1 MNSNVYGRKNS
12 NSFRNKIED
21 TNSILKLSGSR
32 ILSNSLDNK
41 KYLNSPQKALEIM
54 KSINNN
60 RDNQLLTISNEHLP
74 SYKKLPTYIKNTK
87 DIIRKDNNQYKSE
100 KNMLFKAINNKN
112 SDFNKDN
119 HSKLYL
125 KTDNNSL
132 DTEKRNNKSEKFAL
146 LHEIKKKVDLS
157 HRDKSIKN
165 IMDNQIPYD
174 EKNSKLALN
183 PIKLIN
189 NFQDFKKSELI
200 NNSNMFSFLTEKAK
214 ISRKNVLIKLLL
226 EQKNNYDKTTIEH
239 QKMLTEMKKNIDIDE
254 NNFQTLIRN
263 QKISSKKIEELLE
276 QLLQRKRNLLIEQ
289 FRLSSEIRTRL
300 DERTKL
306 LERIDEYRIIAKFVT
321 KALGGNGKLF
331 EFNLTR
337 YENRNNDTDND
348 YISEK
353 EAQRV
358 LQRFRF
364 LLNYEPDVCYI
375 NQDDID
381 IFKEVTSL
389 NYSDLLFHQLWKK
402 EDFILNNLRKNE
414 ILNKEIVYLE
424 ENEEKK
430 LAYLKNKIELLEK
443 ELIYNKEVYKAEKEE
458 YEKTSK
464 KLIDNNSEFED
475 LIEDLYIYYFKDKKN
490 QNKKGKKS
498 ISSSLD
504 TKTYITSLQKAMIE
518 IEDTLNELSS
528 KLDKYANEDRILYDK
543 VVSNART
550 ENKQIHVSNMKK
562 LMDIGEQNKLKLLKI
577 PKEKI
582 IIKYKK
588 SAPPYYLMKKEKK
601 VKVDP
606 VLVEQLENEELLTY
620 E

>member
-1 MNSNVYGRKNS
+1 M
-12 NSFRNKIED
+12 
-21 TNSILKLSGSR
+21 
-32 ILSNSLDNK
+32 
-41 KYLNSPQKALEIM
+41 
-54 KSINNN
+54 
-60 RDNQLLTISNEHLP
+60 
-74 SYKKLPTYIKNTK
+74 
-87 DIIRKDNNQYKSE
+87 
-100 KNMLFKAINNKN
+100 
-112 SDFNKDN
+112 
-119 HSKLYL
+119 
-125 KTDNNSL
+125 
-132 DTEKRNNKSEKFAL
+132 
-146 LHEIKKKVDLS
+146 
-157 HRDKSIKN
+157 
-165 IMDNQIPYD
+165 
-174 EKNSKLALN
+174 
-183 PIKLIN
+183 
-189 NFQDFKKSELI
+189 
-200 NNSNMFSFLTEKAK
+200 
-214 ISRKNVLIKLLL
+214 
-226 EQKNNYDKTTIEH
+226 
-239 QKMLTEMKKNIDIDE
+239 
-254 NNFQTLIRN
+254 
-263 QKISSKKIEELLE
+263 
-276 QLLQRKRNLLIEQ
+276 
-289 FRLSSEIRTRL
+289 
-300 DERTKL
+300 
-306 LERIDEYRIIAKFVT
+306 
-321 KALGGNGKLF
+321 
-331 EFNLTR
+331 
-337 YENRNNDTDND
+337 
-348 YISEK
+348 
-353 EAQRV
+353 
-358 LQRFRF
+358 
-364 LLNYEPDVCYI
+364 
-375 NQDDID
+375 
-381 IFKEVTSL
+381 
-389 NYSDLLFHQLWKK
+389 
-402 EDFILNNLRKNE
+402 RKNE